1 MKSTSNAP
9 QIKMSDEQDP
19 VNPGTP
25 SNVTMHRGGG
35 LGQPGIEGAPT
46 GTRAAANQLT
56 ELMNELALR

>member
-1 MKSTSNAP
+1 
-9 QIKMSDEQDP
+9 MSDEQDP